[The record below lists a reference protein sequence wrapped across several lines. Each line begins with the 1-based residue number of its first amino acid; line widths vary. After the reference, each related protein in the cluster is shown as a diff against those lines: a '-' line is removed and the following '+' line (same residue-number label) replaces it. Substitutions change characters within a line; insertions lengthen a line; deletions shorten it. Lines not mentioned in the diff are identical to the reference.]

1 MRIRRRNLP
10 VLLVIAGVLLVLVPL
25 LAYLQYDWLGKVS
38 EREREQMQAALRQAL
53 SQFSREFDREI
64 ARIFLQFESR
74 PEPPQN
80 PEAEYSKVYAH
91 WNSSAPYPRL
101 IRDLFLQQNGV
112 NGPLLRLNTASGTW
126 EPGDWITEFG
136 ARRDLVGPVDA
147 RIPAVVVAFFGWN
160 FHARRE
166 ENELPD
172 ESRLIV
178 RLNLDYIQKELLP
191 TLVKRHFANA
201 GRDYHLR
208 IRTADD
214 AARVIYDSGQ
224 ETAIADEGDASEPL
238 LRIRPEEFISLR
250 PAELFLTGSA
260 AEHVRTDHLFSL
272 NLAPGIVGMA
282 HVSGPEP
289 LTAINVNEWRL
300 IAVHRSGSL
309 DAAVGQIRRRN
320 LALSFGILGLLS
332 ASVAIVVI
340 SAARAQR
347 LAQQQMEFVSTV
359 SHELRTPLAVICSAG
374 ENLADGLVREPDQLK
389 NYGKTVRN
397 EGRRLAEMVEQILCL
412 AGIQST
418 LKKQTFVPVDMKS
431 IVEKAMRALDSFI
444 LEKGFTVET
453 RISGAVPPIM
463 GDPAAL
469 ARAVQNLISNAL
481 KYGGSERWIGLSV
494 FTEDR
499 WVKVTVQDKGR
510 GISSSDLPHIFDP
523 FYRGRVAVE
532 EQIQGSGLGLSL
544 VKRAVDAH
552 GGRIDV
558 SSSVGGGSTFC
569 ISLPAANSSEARD
582 S

>member
-1 MRIRRRNLP
+1 
-10 VLLVIAGVLLVLVPL
+10 
-25 LAYLQYDWLGKVS
+25 
-38 EREREQMQAALRQAL
+38 
-53 SQFSREFDREI
+53 
-64 ARIFLQFESR
+64 
-74 PEPPQN
+74 
-80 PEAEYSKVYAH
+80 
-91 WNSSAPYPRL
+91 
-101 IRDLFLQQNGV
+101 
-112 NGPLLRLNTASGTW
+112 
-126 EPGDWITEFG
+126 
-136 ARRDLVGPVDA
+136 VDA

-166 ENELPD
+166 PNELPD

-289 LTAINVNEWRL
+289 LTAINANEWRL

-418 LKKQTFVPVDMKS
+418 LKKQTFVPVDLKS
-431 IVEKAMRALDSFI
+431 IVETAMRVLDSFI

-453 RISGAVPPIM
+453 RISGDVPPIM